1 MVKALQELGGLQC
14 SLDMS
19 MFYWRQDGHLDG
31 MLCLHVDDILY
42 CGSQNFND
50 TIITSLQ
57 KQFRVGSSAEASF
70 TYLGVDFKSYTD
82 GITVDQKQYIS
93 SISPSPITMA
103 RQSNKD
109 SCLSVQEIADFRSL
123 VGQLNWVATQT
134 RPDVAFDT
142 CELGVS
148 ISKAVVSD
156 LLHLNKVVGGL
167 NKTLYSYFFLE
178 CYTDAAFAN
187 LSNDGSQGAMLIFL
201 RDSDGKRFPIFWKT
215 RCLRRTPRS
224 TLEAETLALVEVAEA
239 SVYLANI
246 LTQITGRKS
255 ITVRCLVDNRS
266 LYDSIYSTR
275 QVDNK
280 KLRMDV
286 KAVKN
291 MLVSGEIN
299 RVDWVEGSQQ
309 LADCLT
315 KKGVSP
321 NKLRAAIGR

>member
-1 MVKALQELGGLQC
+1 VDVKSAYLQGDPIERTVYLKPPKDFDDDTLWLLKKTVYGLCDAARAWYSRMVKALQELGGLQC

-82 GITVDQKQYIS
+82 GITVDQTQYIS

-109 SCLSVQEIADFRSL
+109 SCLSVKEIADFRSL

-142 CELGVS
+142 CELG
-148 ISKAVVSD
+148 
-156 LLHLNKVVGGL
+156 
-167 NKTLYSYFFLE
+167 F
-178 CYTDAAFAN
+178 
-187 LSNDGSQGAMLIFL
+187 Q
-201 RDSDGKRFPIFWKT
+201 
-215 RCLRRTPRS
+215 
-224 TLEAETLALVEVAEA
+224 
-239 SVYLANI
+239 YLK
-246 LTQITGRKS
+246 Q
-255 ITVRCLVDNRS
+255 
-266 LYDSIYSTR
+266 
-275 QVDNK
+275 
-280 KLRMDV
+280 
-286 KAVKN
+286 
-291 MLVSGEIN
+291 
-299 RVDWVEGSQQ
+299 
-309 LADCLT
+309 
-315 KKGVSP
+315 
-321 NKLRAAIGR
+321 